1 MAVKLEEI
9 REFSTRIVQ
18 ELKPRVSDAKS
29 ALGFRTFGYRRFLP
43 NGRSFGFSDNVSW
56 NQVFLNCFAGRRI
69 MEYEHD
75 LKRCLTLN
83 KDHYIR
89 EGLPSPNNAYLQAL
103 YDNDVWNTVV
113 VFRRNEEQGYMEAF
127 FLGGTRE
134 DWQLIDIFK
143 QNQQE
148 VDKWIDLICC
158 PLEPYFGEQA
168 EKFFL
173 STIGDDV
180 CLQGLQ
186 QVLHANRFVQSLD
199 GLYILSRREWEV
211 TLLLNK
217 RLKRRQIAC
226 HLNIAPK
233 TVDANIEHI
242 KDKLNFTSKTKF
254 IEFLQAPMIQ
264 QLLKNYETNILAR

>member
-29 ALGFRTFGYRRFLP
+29 VLGFRTFGYRRFLP
-43 NGRSFGFSDNVSW
+43 NGQSFGFSDNVSW

-69 MEYEHD
+69 MEYEND
-75 LKRCLTLN
+75 LKRCLALN
-83 KDHYIR
+83 KDHYLR
-89 EGLPSPNNAYLQAL
+89 QGLPEPSNAYLQAL
-103 YDNDVWNTVV
+103 YDNDIWNTVV
-113 VFRRNEEQGYMEAF
+113 LFKRNEEQAYIEAF

-134 DWQLIDIFK
+134 DWQLINTFK
-143 QNQQE
+143 QYPQE
-148 VDKWIDLICC
+148 VDKWIDLIRY
-158 PLEPYFGEQA
+158 PLASCFDEGA
-168 EKFFL
+168 EKYFL
-173 STIGDDV
+173 STLDDHV

-186 QVLHANRFVQSLD
+186 QALYANKLVQRLD

-217 RLKRRQIAC
+217 RFKRRQIAGY
-226 HLNIAPK
+226 LNIAPK

-242 KDKLNFTSKTKF
+242 KDKLNLTSKTKF
-254 IEFLQAPMIQ
+254 VEFLQAPMIQ
-264 QLLKNYETNILAR
+264 QLLKNYEANILAR